1 MAVSPSSLG
10 ETTGTNQ
17 TSAARQWR
25 RRELAAGYLFL
36 LPSMIPFLLFVAG
49 PLVAAVGL
57 TFFRYDILTPPEFAG
72 LENFRHFA
80 SDPRLARIYVNTLI
94 YVLGTVTLETVIA
107 LLLAVATNR
116 KLPGVLRYIFR
127 TAYFFPVLTS
137 LAAVSIVWAYLYH
150 TNFGVINYYIQE
162 LGGPQIRW
170 LTSSTWALPA
180 LIGLGVWKGLGFSYI
195 IFIAGLQNIPRHLY
209 EAASLDGAG
218 HVSTFFN
225 ITLPMLS
232 PTLFFAVVISLINGF
247 QIFDS
252 PYIMTQGGPGD
263 ATRTVAMYIQ
273 EQGFRFFDMGYAATI
288 SLSLFGV
295 ILILTLIQFRVGRS
309 WVHYQ

>member
-1 MAVSPSSLG
+1 MAVHRPPTDIANPAGAHPYARHRKRSG
-10 ETTGTNQ
+10 ER
-17 TSAARQWR
+17 AA
-25 RRELAAGYLFL
+25 YLFL
-36 LPSMIPFLLFVAG
+36 LPSLIPFVLFVAG
-49 PLVAAVGL
+49 PLIAAVGL
-57 TFFRYDILTPPEFAG
+57 TFFRYDVLTSPEFAG

-80 SDPRLARIYVNTLI
+80 SDPRLGRVYINTII
-94 YVLGTVTLETVIA
+94 YVLGTVTVETIVA

-116 KLPGVLRYIFR
+116 AIPSVLRYTLR

-137 LAAVSIVWAYLYH
+137 LAAVSIVWSYLYH
-150 TNFGVINYYIQE
+150 TNFGVINYYIGE

-170 LTSSTWALPA
+170 LTSSTWAMPA
-180 LIGLGVWKGLGFSYI
+180 LIGLGVWKSLGFSYI
-195 IFIAGLQNIPRHLY
+195 LFVAGLQNIPTHLY

-218 HVSTFFN
+218 RVSTFFN

-232 PTLFFAVVISLINGF
+232 PTVFFAVVISLINGF

-263 ATRTVAMYIQ
+263 ATRTVAMYIH

-288 SLSLFGV
+288 SLSLFV
-295 ILILTLIQFRVGRS
+295 IILVLTMAQFRFSRS